1 MTLGLTGEVV
11 LVTGGSR
18 GIGRAIV
25 EVLAQRGCRVA
36 FCYRSDIQ
44 AAQEL
49 CAAITAQQGEVRALN
64 WMVNP
69 VPGYVERDLRKF
81 LECGILAHGFARAR
95 CEQCGQDFLV
105 AYSCKGRGMC
115 PGCNT
120 RRMVETAAHGGA
132 CISSSGRTVVGGG
145 ISEARTL
152 LFRP

>member
-95 CEQCGQDFLV
+95 CFIPRALATTEKKLVCAQDLPSKPSAAAAVVFDRDGVCDGQL
-105 AYSCKGRGMC
+105 A
-115 PGCNT
+115 
-120 RRMVETAAHGGA
+120 
-132 CISSSGRTVVGGG
+132 
-145 ISEARTL
+145 
-152 LFRP
+152 